1 MGLGLAEDDFF
12 SDTIEEHTLQLAP
25 GDACVFYTD
34 GVTEAHRNSDEFGY
48 ERLRA
53 AAGLADGKSAAR
65 MKEDILRAVDA
76 FIENESPHDDM
87 TLVVVKWL
95 GLTA

>member
-1 MGLGLAEDDFF
+1 MKDEILG
-12 SDTIEEHTLQLAP
+12 
-25 GDACVFYTD
+25 
-34 GVTEAHRNSDEFGY
+34 
-48 ERLRA
+48 
-53 AAGLADGKSAAR
+53 
-65 MKEDILRAVDA
+65 AVDA